1 MSAIQAEVTIE
12 DFEVFDRAAP
22 EHLHVELING
32 RIIVTPPA
40 GGDHDEDVTEIDD
53 QIRAHHPDLRTQGA
67 RGLVIP
73 AYRTGR
79 AIPDGTVAPKGNFRG
94 QPEWADPAG
103 VVMLL
108 EVTSSEPDVD
118 RVEKLKAYAEA
129 AIPIYLLVDRER
141 REVAVHWEPEDGHY
155 TRTARAEFGKPL
167 DLPAPLSFA
176 LDTSGLA

>member
-1 MSAIQAEVTIE
+1 MVISKPAHLPTPS
-12 DFEVFDRAAP
+12 FRA
-22 EHLHVELING
+22 
-32 RIIVTPPA
+32 RPA
-40 GGDHDEDVTEIDD
+40 SENTVRFRRHEDVTEIDD
-53 QIRAHHPDLRTQGA
+53 QIRAHHLDLRTQGA

-118 RVEKLKAYAEA
+118 RVEKLRAYAEA

-141 REVAVHWEPEDGHY
+141 CEVVVHWDPESGHY
-155 TRTARAEFGKPL
+155 TRTARAESGKPL
-167 DLPAPLSFA
+167 DLPAPLSSA
-176 LDTSGLA
+176 LDTSGLS